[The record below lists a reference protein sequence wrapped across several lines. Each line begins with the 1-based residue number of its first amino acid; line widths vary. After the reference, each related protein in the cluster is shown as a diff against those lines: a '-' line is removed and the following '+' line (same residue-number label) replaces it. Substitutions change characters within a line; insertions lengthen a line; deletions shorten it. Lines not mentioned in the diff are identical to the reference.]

1 MKATSFAIGVAAG
14 ALLGAAASVAAE
26 TYMPASVRRDLRRY
40 THKGMRVHAF
50 PLFHC
55 LSPCFFV
62 RPATSILGGFGSA
75 AGPALAPLPHTQYNK
90 WQSSPAA

>member
-40 THKGMRVHAF
+40 THKCMRAMCHIVEGVGT
-50 PLFHC
+50 LMN
-55 LSPCFFV
+55 
-62 RPATSILGGFGSA
+62 G
-75 AGPALAPLPHTQYNK
+75 
-90 WQSSPAA
+90 